1 MVNVPCVDALRVH
14 FGDSPR
20 KCVFADARR
29 KLHPA
34 FASEFFRIVQADNAP
49 LGIENH
55 RGGNDWTK
63 QRPASGFIDAGNAQP
78 AQFAR
83 GTLET
88 GGAKSAHWFGATLI
102 QHRRRLPELLPR
114 YLTSERRETKASVCF
129 IHSAG
134 RPWGP

>member
-20 KCVFADARR
+20 KCVFADAWR

-34 FASEFFRIVQADNAP
+34 FASEFYRIVQADNAP

-63 QRPASGFIDAGNAQP
+63 QRPASGFIDAGDAHP

-83 GTLET
+83 RSLET
-88 GGAKSAHWFGATLI
+88 GGAESAHCAVDFST
-102 QHRRRLPELLPR
+102 PR
-114 YLTSERRETKASVCF
+114 DRQEQQRETRVS
-129 IHSAG
+129 SALYS
-134 RPWGP
+134 